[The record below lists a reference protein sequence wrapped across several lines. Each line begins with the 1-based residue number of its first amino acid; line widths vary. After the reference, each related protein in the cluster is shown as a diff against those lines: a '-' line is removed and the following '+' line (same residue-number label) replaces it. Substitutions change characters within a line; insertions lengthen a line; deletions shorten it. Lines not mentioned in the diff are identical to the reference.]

1 MNYYA
6 ADWTGESEGPAGSWS
21 RAQPSQGRH
30 PRQQGGI
37 KENPE
42 FDAGNQEAC
51 PGVPSPPHHL
61 LLTYHGTATRWPA
74 GPPSGPAPPLARR
87 HPPTTGICSM
97 AARRLRLGWARARC
111 SVHRPP
117 RHVMPCTCKRRPVRL
132 SACAR
137 RGRAAVQAP
146 PGAA

>member
-51 PGVPSPPHHL
+51 PGVPSPL
-61 LLTYHGTATRWPA
+61 AT
-74 GPPSGPAPPLARR
+74 SSS
-87 HPPTTGICSM
+87 PTTGRRRVGRQ
-97 AARRLRLGWARARC
+97 APPPARRLLSPAGTL
-111 SVHRPP
+111 RPP
-117 RHVMPCTCKRRPVRL
+117 V
-132 SACAR
+132 SAAWLL
-137 RGRAAVQAP
+137 GGSGSAGLVLGDPSIVLLAM
-146 PGAA
+146 